1 MTLFS
6 IIDWFRAGDAYDIQ
20 EVIFCLCKNTGEYDS
35 TWGAYGDQK
44 YLSGL

>member
-20 EVIFCLCKNTGEYDS
+20 EVCTEFYYRLFLSLSLITIFTAILF
-35 TWGAYGDQK
+35 
-44 YLSGL
+44 